1 MIFVLIGNT
10 CVQLE
15 TQRYSN
21 ESQNILINATFHPE
35 MFNEA
40 TTQVN
45 HIYCINKEYEK
56 TRKNISYCVYVNWY
70 LSKYKIL
77 QGFKI

>member
-10 CVQLE
+10 CVQTE
-15 TQRYSN
+15 TQRYSSA
-21 ESQNILINATFHPE
+21 SQDILIHAICHPE
-35 MFNEA
+35 LFNEA
-40 TTQVN
+40 TSQVN
-45 HIYCINKEYEK
+45 YIYCINKEYEK
-56 TRKNISYCVYVNWY
+56 TRKNIFYCIYVNWY

>member
-10 CVQLE
+10 CVQPE

-21 ESQNILINATFHPE
+21 ASQNILIHATFHPE

-45 HIYCINKEYEK
+45 HIYCINKECEK
-56 TRKNISYCVYVNWY
+56 IRKNIFYCVYVHWY

>member
-1 MIFVLIGNT
+1 MIFVLIENT
-10 CVQLE
+10 CVQPE

-21 ESQNILINATFHPE
+21 ASQDILIHATFHPE
-35 MFNEA
+35 LFNK
-40 TTQVN
+40 TTSQVN
-45 HIYCINKEYEK
+45 HIYSTNKEYEK
-56 TRKNISYCVYVNWY
+56 TRKNIFYCVYANWY